1 MIVSNWTSG
10 FRIVAADDVVPE
22 TSSRELAQRDDD
34 VGFDGMAIL
43 TGTPYASITV
53 ERELWFV
60 LLEGRTIIARRAI
73 AKQIESMLTAAFPE
87 RSDLMGEF
95 IPPPRPF
102 FDLRPPRPFFDL
114 RPPRPFFPAP
124 EAECRTD
131 MWIRYQPQA
140 IALPA
145 LSLHDVEA
153 QEPAPSETTTA
164 PSVPPVFA
172 VGYEARLAAIRAR
185 GRKRRSP

>member
-102 FDLRPPRPFFDL
+102 F
-114 RPPRPFFPAP
+114 PAP